1 MNKEE
6 IMEILRA
13 LAEKFGTTTEFLWT
27 VMIKQSYV
35 TGITHTLTFA
45 LSLVCI
51 IFWNLIVWH
60 KNFQDTDNADL
71 YIVINFGK
79 LFGVFASVM
88 WVFIFLATLVEVV
101 TSLINPEYW
110 VLKQVFGGLGK

>member
-6 IMEILRA
+6 IMVVLRE

-35 TGITHTLTFA
+35 TGITYICTFA

-51 IFWNLIVWH
+51 IIWNRIAWHPKFWG
-60 KNFQDTDNADL
+60 TDNEDL
-71 YIVINFGK
+71 YIVVNFGK
-79 LFGVFASVM
+79 FFGTLAAVM
-88 WVFIFLATLVEVV
+88 WVFIFLCSMVDVV
-101 TSLINPEYW
+101 TSLVNPEYW
-110 VLKQVFGGLGK
+110 VLKQVFGGLWK